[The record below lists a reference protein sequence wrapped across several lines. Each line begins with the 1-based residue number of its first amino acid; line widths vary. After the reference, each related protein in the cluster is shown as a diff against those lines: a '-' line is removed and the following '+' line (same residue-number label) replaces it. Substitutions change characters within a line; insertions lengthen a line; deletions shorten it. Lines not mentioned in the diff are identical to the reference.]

1 MVNRDNRSVSFLG
14 ETSVPDTT
22 PDFQALIE
30 ETPAMLW
37 RGDRNGRCVFL
48 NRAQRDFW
56 GIDNP
61 ILDEFEWATT
71 LVAEDQ
77 EKVFEPFNE
86 GMTKQQSFTCEARYR
101 RADGVIRLLRTK
113 ASPYF
118 SQDNTFCG
126 MIGVNEDVTDLREVQ
141 ANLDKRNQELAS
153 SLLLASGATSR
164 FELATQIS
172 GLAMS
177 EHDEQLRYTWAHNLP
192 GKCLGH
198 TPAEFIGGEFGS
210 RVSAILQDVLASGEP
225 AATEIDFLID
235 GHRHWL
241 EIQAC
246 RITTDAK
253 ETRVIASALD
263 VTARK
268 LNETKLELLAKELAH
283 RVKNIYSVTEAI
295 IRQSARSSNVDPDF
309 LDSVS
314 GRLAA
319 LARAQDALMASP
331 NDRVSVKSIVDANLG
346 HLSRIDVTG
355 DAATIPGRSAPY
367 LALALHELGTNS
379 TKYGALS
386 QDAGRVSLEWRDDD
400 TGNLQ
405 IEWTERSITAL
416 KSTNKE
422 GFGTA
427 LLTRIFAAATNG
439 KVSREFTASG
449 LHWSAIVPTAPELR
463 VFD

>member
-1 MVNRDNRSVSFLG
+1 
-14 ETSVPDTT
+14 VPETT
-22 PDFQALIE
+22 PNFRALIE

-37 RGDRNGRCVFL
+37 RGDKEGRCVFL
-48 NRAQRDFW
+48 NRAQRAFW

-71 LVAEDQ
+71 LVPEDQ
-77 EKVFEPFNE
+77 EKVFEPFKE
-86 GMTKQQSFTCEARYR
+86 GMTNQQAFTCEARYR
-101 RADGVIRLLRTK
+101 RADGVIRILRTK

-118 SQDNTFCG
+118 SENGTFCG

-141 ANLDKRNQELAS
+141 ANLDERNQELAS

-192 GKCLGH
+192 AKCLGQ

-210 RVSAILQDVLASGEP
+210 RVGAILQDVLSSGEP
-225 AATEIDFLID
+225 AATEIDFLLD

-246 RITTDAK
+246 RIATDAK
-253 ETRVIASALD
+253 ENRVIASALD

-295 IRQSARSSNVDPDF
+295 IRQSARSSNVDSEF

-314 GRLAA
+314 ERLAT
-319 LARAQDALMASP
+319 LARAQDALLASP
-331 NDRVSVKSIVDANLG
+331 NDRVSVGSIVDANLG

-355 DAATIPGRSAPY
+355 DDATIPGRSAPY

-386 QDAGRVSLEWRDDD
+386 QDSGRVSLEWREDDE
-400 TGNLQ
+400 GNLQ
-405 IEWTERSITAL
+405 IAWTEHSKLDFKPTDE
-416 KSTNKE
+416 E

-427 LLTRIFAAATNG
+427 LLTRVFAAATNG
-439 KVSREFTASG
+439 KVTRDLAPSG
-449 LHWSAIVPTAPELR
+449 LRWSAILPTAPELR